1 VQEPSGVL
9 AGDLIGERYRV
20 DSLIGSGGMA
30 SVYRAWDE
38 SLKRWVAVKVMKPV
52 TADAA
57 AVRREHSE
65 VRLLASLSHPALV
78 TLFDATI
85 ADFSGLDR
93 TYLVMEL
100 VDGPNLG
107 TRIEAGPI
115 ADSDLWKLTA
125 DVAEALSIV
134 HSQGIIHRDI
144 KPGNILL
151 APSPSPGYEFSAKLA
166 DFGIAYLSDAT
177 RITMAG
183 TMMGTAAYLSPEQAK
198 GAEPAPSLD
207 IYSLGL
213 VLLESLTHKREF
225 PGSMVESVSARL
237 ARDPVIP
244 TSLGHEWHSLLTA
257 MTARTAS
264 DRPTASE
271 VAAIARPDG
280 QRPTTTDAPTVRM
293 PEPRSEAATEQYD
306 ELAPTKVLNPPP
318 ALPVAPRPGRRSR
331 RFWMFTA
338 AAVVLVLVVL
348 AIALSSIHG
357 APPSAPTSPLPA
369 VSGPLGE
376 HLGQLM
382 KAVTP

>member
-9 AGDLIGERYRV
+9 AGDLIGDRYRI

-38 SLKRWVAVKVMKPV
+38 SLKRWVAVKVMRPV
-52 TADAA
+52 IADAA
-57 AVRREHSE
+57 AVRRERAE

-85 ADFSGLDR
+85 ADFSGLDP

-115 ADSDLWKLTA
+115 ADADLWKLTA
-125 DVAEALSIV
+125 DVAEALSVV
-134 HSQGIIHRDI
+134 HSQGVIHRDI

-151 APSPSPGYEFSAKLA
+151 APSPSPGHEFSAKLA

-177 RITMAG
+177 RVTMTG

-198 GAEPAPSLD
+198 GAEPAPSID

-213 VLLESLTHKREF
+213 VLLESLTGRREF

-244 TSLGHEWHSLLTA
+244 ASLGQEWHSLLTA

-293 PEPRSEAATEQYD
+293 PERRFEAATEQYD
-306 ELAPTKVLNPPP
+306 ELPATKVLNPSP
-318 ALPVAPRPGRRSR
+318 ARPVASRARRGSR
-331 RFWMFTA
+331 RLWLFTA
-338 AAVVLVLVVL
+338 GAVVLVLVVL

-357 APPSAPTSPLPA
+357 GPTPAPTSTLPA